1 MGVVCRVQGNSY
13 GLRLALSPL
22 ALRLALRQ
30 SDWAMIQEGRGGGK
44 GVWDSFR
51 VNVCFIQREAS
62 HEKLPA

>member
-1 MGVVCRVQGNSY
+1 MTFRA
-13 GLRLALSPL
+13 LAF
-22 ALRLALRQ
+22 RQ

-62 HEKLPA
+62 HEKLPAWWLFMIKFLFTKVFISTAT